1 MRNQIGTCTAR
12 RKRNMAD
19 NNNRYDKPGSM
30 DISDFHIAGF
40 FKSLQSLKACLPSDD
55 MTIPAHKWRSCL
67 LPLTSGN
74 TIINLRLQYLIQE
87 SMRMTT
93 IAIIEDDTYIGG
105 LLDETLTQ
113 EGYSVIRAYSGTE
126 ALLLLEKK
134 RPDLILLDLML
145 PGLTGEELL
154 PRLKGIPVIVLSA
167 RAGIDDKVKLLT
179 EGAADYMTKPFDIRE
194 LLARVAVQLRKAS
207 QADNDVL
214 TASDL
219 HLDIQARLLEVNNHT
234 LHLTRTETAI
244 LKLLMQ
250 NPGQVIAKSVLLDRI
265 SLEVP
270 DCTESSLKVHVSNL
284 RKKLKTV
291 SDREYI
297 ESVWGIGFRLL
308 VE

>member
-1 MRNQIGTCTAR
+1 
-12 RKRNMAD
+12 
-19 NNNRYDKPGSM
+19 
-30 DISDFHIAGF
+30 
-40 FKSLQSLKACLPSDD
+40 
-55 MTIPAHKWRSCL
+55 
-67 LPLTSGN
+67 
-74 TIINLRLQYLIQE
+74 
-87 SMRMTT
+87 MTT

-105 LLDETLTQ
+105 LLEEALTQ
-113 EGYSVIRAYSGTE
+113 EGYRVIRAYSGTE
-126 ALLLLEKK
+126 ALLLLEKR

-154 PRLKGIPVIVLSA
+154 PRLKGLPVIVLSA

-194 LLARVAVQLRKAS
+194 LLARIAVQLRKAS
-207 QADNDVL
+207 QADNDIL
-214 TASDL
+214 TVSGL
-219 HLDIQARLLEVNNHT
+219 RLDTQAQLLEVNSRQSVSDGTLEAGSLPATDNQALNSAFQTPKTTSQT

-297 ESVWGIGFRLL
+297 ESVWGIGFRLP